1 MAGYS
6 AYQLDPGP
14 LELSVLTQ
22 QLTHRSRDIWD
33 GNVNV
38 ILNTRRCDGKFWDL
52 VKKYPIHPRVL
63 EVIELSGLYGV
74 YRSNRPSIDRSLITS
89 LVERW
94 RPETHTFHFRTGEAT
109 ITLQDVKVLYGLPV
123 NGDPVLG
130 DESIRIIGDWQ
141 NICQRLLGFIPRP
154 QDFNRSS
161 PKVTALNAHML
172 EQLQLPDLATQDMI
186 NQMARCYMFWMI
198 AGMMMADTSGNYL
211 KLMFLPMLKDL
222 NVVSS
227 YSWGSATLACLY
239 RFLCKASQ
247 SNQNEIAGFLP
258 LLQIWAWER
267 VIVLKPQ
274 VIAQRDTEN
283 NFLAGLPRGP
293 RATRW
298 FAHFSWTDTTKH
310 VLKVFRDALD
320 SMTEDQF
327 IWEPYSDDLIENL
340 PDYCRIGRDIWRV
353 RAPIFCWDVVEVH
366 LPDQA
371 MRQFGLKQTIPTSF
385 LFDATHFHHDRRGR
399 PNTNW
404 KLEHAQWLPFWNQ
417 RLQYICDASLNR
429 EPLRYDDSYLIWFRR
444 ITRLVIG
451 NPTQRPQQQ
460 EGYVPNSMAYE
471 TMVRHIHSMVDR
483 ARALGDQ
490 PSVEDLYIFR
500 AMVRNEGEKC
510 LTYVHEADRINV
522 QGDYRR
528 DEVHDNHLH
537 SPVRRRGKG
546 GVAGRMARA
555 VEKGR
560 APIEMDKSVSDN
572 NHTTSDIGSISRG
585 QTQEFTPGASGMTY
599 QPTNID
605 IVPYTTSQIL
615 RNPSLSSLENVFD
628 GSRPQ
633 YFDNAPNFNSS
644 PGLPMSIETPD
655 VVNHLEDSNN
665 NIESN
670 ELDDSNDEVENA
682 NECSEPSV
690 NEKRTIFPKRCGTGT
705 INIFILFFDIN
716 APLFS

>member
-1 MAGYS
+1 MAINLSKSLESNTYMAGYS

-14 LELSVLTQ
+14 LEPSVLTQ

-33 GNVNV
+33 GNVNM

-94 RPETHTFHFRTGEAT
+94 HPETHTFHFRTGEVT
-109 ITLQDVKVLYGLPV
+109 ITLQDVEVLYGLPV

-130 DESIRIIGDWQ
+130 DESIRTIGDWQ

-161 PKVTALNAHML
+161 LKVTAHML
-172 EQLQLPDLATQDMI
+172 EQQQLPDLATQDMI

-211 KLMFLPMLKDL
+211 KLMFLPMLEDL
-222 NVVSS
+222 SVVSS

-239 RFLCKASQ
+239 HFLCKASQ

-258 LLQIWAWER
+258 LL
-267 VIVLKPQ
+267 Q

-298 FAHFSWTDTTKH
+298 
-310 VLKVFRDALD
+310 DALD
-320 SMTEDQF
+320 SMTEDQ
-327 IWEPYSDDLIENL
+327 
-340 PDYCRIGRDIWRV
+340 
-353 RAPIFCWDVVEVH
+353 
-366 LPDQA
+366 
-371 MRQFGLKQTIPTSF
+371 
-385 LFDATHFHHDRRGR
+385 
-399 PNTNW
+399 
-404 KLEHAQWLPFWNQ
+404 LEHAQWLPFWNQ
-417 RLQYICDASLNR
+417 RLQYICDAPFNR
-429 EPLRYDDSYLIWFRR
+429 EPLRYDDPYLIWFRR

-460 EGYVPNSMAYE
+460 KGYVPNSTAYE
-471 TMVRHIHSMVDR
+471 TMIRHIHSMVDR

-490 PSVEDLYIFR
+490 PSMKDLYIFR

-510 LTYVHEADRINV
+510 LTYVHEADRISV
-522 QGDYRR
+522 QADYRR
-528 DEVHDNHLH
+528 DEVHDDHLH
-537 SPVRRRGKG
+537 SHVRRRGKG

-560 APIEMDKSVSDN
+560 APIEMDESVFEDD
-572 NHTTSDIGSISRG
+572 HTTSDIGSISRG
-585 QTQEFTPGASGMTY
+585 
-599 QPTNID
+599 
-605 IVPYTTSQIL
+605 
-615 RNPSLSSLENVFD
+615 
-628 GSRPQ
+628 
-633 YFDNAPNFNSS
+633 
-644 PGLPMSIETPD
+644 
-655 VVNHLEDSNN
+655 
-665 NIESN
+665 
-670 ELDDSNDEVENA
+670 
-682 NECSEPSV
+682 
-690 NEKRTIFPKRCGTGT
+690 
-705 INIFILFFDIN
+705 
-716 APLFS
+716 